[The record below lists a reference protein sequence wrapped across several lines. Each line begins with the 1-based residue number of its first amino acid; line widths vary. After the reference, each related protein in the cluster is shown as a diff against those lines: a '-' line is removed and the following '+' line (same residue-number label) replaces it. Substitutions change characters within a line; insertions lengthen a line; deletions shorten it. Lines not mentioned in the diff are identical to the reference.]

1 MTKSSSLALLVLC
14 LWAITFI
21 TPTFSAHRNPWFS
34 ELTKPHPL
42 CDYNASAH
50 LNIHISAHTHNDIGW
65 LKTIDQ
71 YYYGDKRDIDMRGG
85 VQYILDNVVSELY
98 RDPKKRFIYVE
109 MGFFKRWWNQQD
121 PDTQD
126 ILKQLIAK
134 GQFEFINGGYC
145 MNDEAA
151 VYYED
156 SIDQMTLGHQ
166 FLQQNFNYIPEIG
179 WHIDP
184 FGHANAQA
192 SMFAQMGFKAFFFGR
207 IDYQDK
213 QRRLDTGNMET
224 LWIPATSQGLESAIL
239 AVVTYNT
246 YFDVGNFDFSLYSS
260 NKPIG
265 FDPTLE
271 DYDLP
276 QRADDFIAW
285 FRQMEPSYKS
295 GELFQT
301 LGEDFAFQDGH
312 MDFKNYDQLF
322 KYLSANSKK
331 YNVDVSYSTPG
342 RFISALY
349 PMNLKFE
356 EKADD
361 FFPYADGPNAYWTGY
376 FSSRVSIKGAV
387 RKLGRFTQSMKK
399 LATQALLHGSS
410 AYVKNNFPA
419 IDSALLSLEEAM
431 ANGQHHDAVTG
442 TERQIV
448 AEDYKLYFAKGENA
462 VKQTFLYPY
471 LQEKVSNDLGLK
483 NLQFSTCEL
492 NTSAV
497 FCGTTYNNLKTNK
510 PVLLVINN
518 PAQGRNST
526 VRVKVPNANVQATDV
541 NGTNIN
547 TDVICSNKTD
557 TSDCDLFFGASF
569 EGYTISY
576 FYLKPSSTSNQVTAQ
591 QITYGKD
598 YPISATQSIGID
610 STLQQFMLKYCK
622 DSEGKDCYSTSLY
635 LSYNY
640 YKGYQSNND
649 QNSGAYIFRP
659 TNDTNAGSITYTTPV
674 SGAIYLGKNL
684 VQIHVEQKLII
695 NDIRIYNDLANGIEV
710 SSFVD
715 SINVADNQGKEI
727 VLRVST
733 PNIRNTGNTFYT
745 DSMGL
750 EMQKRVFNSRP
761 TWNLSVSQPASGN
774 YYPVQSAIYIQ
785 DQTTQERLAVIP
797 DRAQGGASLQTGS
810 IELMIHRRLIADD
823 ARGVGEAL
831 NEKDWDGQ
839 GLRQWVT
846 HTILF
851 SKPGYIDTH
860 YRQIQYH
867 NDQPNT
873 VILAQ
878 YASSD
883 LTPKVPE
890 AIEKSM
896 YEGLD
901 LDYIKILARPL
912 GTLRFL
918 YRFQNLDETQT
929 RSVSTS
935 VFQGPALK
943 LAKVTEMS
951 LSANQAKADMVKKK
965 FNWNGRLLNNA
976 SFINTDYLT
985 SDSFSLRPLEIRTF
999 IGEYNYNA
1007 KLIDM

>member
-1 MTKSSSLALLVLC
+1 MKQLFLLCLLALTLLPV
-14 LWAITFI
+14 AFT
-21 TPTFSAHRNPWFS
+21 AHRNPWFS
-34 ELTKPHPL
+34 ELTKPQPISH
-42 CDYNASAH
+42 YNASAH

-121 PDTQD
+121 TDTQN
-126 ILKQLIAK
+126 ILKQLLAN

-166 FLQQNFNYIPEIG
+166 FLLQTFNYIPEIG

-192 SMFAQMGFKAFFFGR
+192 SLFAQMGFKAFFFGR

-213 QRRLDTGNMET
+213 TRRLNTGNMET
-224 LWIPATSQGLESAIL
+224 LWIPTTSQGLESAIL

-260 NKPIG
+260 DKPIG

-312 MDFKNYDQLF
+312 MDFKNYDTLF
-322 KYLSANSKK
+322 KYLGANSQK
-331 YNVDVSYSTPG
+331 YNVNVTYSTPG
-342 RFISALY
+342 RFIKALY
-349 PMNLKFE
+349 PQNIKFE
-356 EKADD
+356 EKTDD

-376 FSSRVSIKGAV
+376 FTSRVSIKGAV
-387 RKLGRFTQSMKK
+387 RKLGRFTQAMKK
-399 LATQALLHGSS
+399 LATQTLLQGTST
-410 AYVKNNFPA
+410 YVKNNFRT
-419 IDSALLSLEEAM
+419 IDSALLQLEEAM

-462 VKQTFLYPY
+462 VKQQFLYPL
-471 LQEKVSNDLGLK
+471 LQEKVPKDLGLK

-497 FCGTTYNNLKTNK
+497 FCGATFNNLKNNK

-518 PAQGRNST
+518 PAQTRDST
-526 VRVKVPNANVQATDV
+526 VRVKVPNGNVQAADV
-541 NGTNIN
+541 NGTLID
-547 TDVICSNKTD
+547 TDVICSNSTD
-557 TSDCDLFFGASF
+557 TTDCDLFFKANF
-569 EGYTISY
+569 EGYSISY
-576 FYLKPSSTSNQVTAQ
+576 FYLKPSSTSNQRAAQ
-591 QITYGKD
+591 TITYGTY
-598 YPISATQSIGID
+598 YPISSTQSIALD
-610 STLQQFMLKYCK
+610 SSLQTFMLKYCR
-622 DSEGKDCYSTSLY
+622 DSQPTDCSTTMLNVQ
-635 LSYNY
+635 YNY
-640 YKGYQSNND
+640 YKSYQSTND

-659 TNDTNAGSITYTTPV
+659 TNDTNAGSITYTQPT
-674 SGAIYLGKNL
+674 SGSIYIGKNL
-684 VQIHVEQKLII
+684 IQVHLNQKVIQTDL
-695 NDIRIYNDLANGIEV
+695 RIYGDLAQGVEI

-733 PNIRNTGNTFYT
+733 PQILNTGNIFYT

-750 EMQKRVFNSRP
+750 EMQKRVLNSRQ
-761 TWNLSVSQPASGN
+761 TWNLTVNQPASGN
-774 YYPVQSAIYIQ
+774 YYPVQSAIYIE
-785 DQTTQERLAVIP
+785 DQTSKLRMAVVP
-797 DRAQGGASLQTGS
+797 DRAQGGASLQAGS
-810 IELMIHRRLIADD
+810 IEMMIHRRMVNDD

-831 NEKDWDGQ
+831 NEKDWDGN
-839 GLRQWVT
+839 GMRQWVS
-846 HTILF
+846 HTVLF
-851 SKPGYIDTH
+851 SIPNYLETD
-860 YRQIQYH
+860 YRKVQYN
-867 NDQPNT
+867 NDQPNV

-878 YASSD
+878 YDSAS
-883 LTPKVPE
+883 E
-890 AIEKSM
+890 MEKSPQIAPKM

-901 LDYIKILARPL
+901 LDYIKIMSRPIT
-912 GTLRFL
+912 TLKFL

-929 RSVSTS
+929 RTVSTS
-935 VFQGPALK
+935 VFQSQVLK
-943 LAKVTEMS
+943 LAKVTEMA
-951 LSANQAKADMVKKK
+951 LSANQAKADMVKSK
-965 FNWNGRLLNNA
+965 FNWNGRVLNNP

-985 SDSFSLRPLEIRTF
+985 SDHFALRPLEIRTF
-999 IGEYNYNA
+999 IGEYNYNVD
-1007 KLIDM
+1007 LIFI